1 MAPQLWL
8 ITGAFSGFGALFAEN
23 ALKAGHHVLATAR
36 NLTKAVQDYPQVA
49 SLGGQ
54 VAPTG
59 CDEQVEQAIQ
69 ATGGKTDVII
79 NNAGYG
85 LLGSIEDIRYASEV
99 WSSKLLH
106 RHSQWHPSPSLT
118 TCK

>member
-1 MAPQLWL
+1 M
-8 ITGAFSGFGALFAEN
+8 AEN
-23 ALKAGHHVLATAR
+23 ALQAGHHVLATAR
-36 NLTKAVQDYPQVA
+36 NPTKAAQDYPQVA

-54 VAPTG
+54 WLQLDVTSKQTE
-59 CDEQVEQAIQ
+59 EQVEQAIQ
-69 ATGGKTDVII
+69 ANGGKIDVII